1 MGCGNVGTP
10 ELLIIL
16 LLALVLFGAKKLP
29 TLARSIGQG
38 ITEFKKGL
46 SGAVSSVEDEID
58 SEDIPVKKVSKKV
71 SKKNTST
78 VAPKKKVSKS

>member
-10 ELLIIL
+10 ELIIIL
-16 LLALVLFGAKKLP
+16 ILALVLFGAKRLP

-46 SGAVSSVEDEID
+46 S
-58 SEDIPVKKVSKKV
+58 
-71 SKKNTST
+71 ST
-78 VAPKKKVSKS
+78 VADLQEDTVEEAPIKRKAKVNSTAKVATPKKYLL